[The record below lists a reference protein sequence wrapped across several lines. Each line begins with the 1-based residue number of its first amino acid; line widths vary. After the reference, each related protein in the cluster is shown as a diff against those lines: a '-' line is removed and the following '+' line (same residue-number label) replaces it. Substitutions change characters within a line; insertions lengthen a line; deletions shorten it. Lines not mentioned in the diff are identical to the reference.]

1 LPEARGDRYDRRLSV
16 TSLHPGHIEDGAMT
30 ATCGPRPL
38 PGAPLGDWHRRV
50 WALAGPIMIS
60 NVSTPLLGAV
70 DTAVV
75 GRLPDAAYIGGVAV
89 GAVLFNFLFWGF
101 GFLRMGTTG
110 FTAQAF
116 GADDR
121 DELRAALLR
130 PLTLALALGALL
142 IAAQAPIGTLAFMVL
157 EASPEVE
164 GFARSY
170 YDIRIWSAPAAL
182 INYALLGWLL
192 GTRRAGAMLLLQVGL
207 NGINI
212 VLDLVFVIG
221 LGWGIEGVAWASLIA
236 EAAAAALGLA
246 IVGRALARAGG
257 HWDRA
262 RLLRRDRLSAL
273 FRVNV
278 DIFLRTLALIAA
290 FGYFTV
296 RGAEMG
302 DVTLAANAILMHLQ
316 TFMAYG
322 LDGFSHAAAALAGG
336 AVGARS
342 RGAFRAAVRTATL
355 WALGMATAIAGV
367 YGLFGP
373 AIIGLFSVLGEVR
386 AAAQV
391 YLPWM
396 LLSPFVSVWGFLLDG
411 IFIGAT
417 RTKAMRNAMA
427 LSLGVYLAACWLLI
441 PAFGNHGLWL
451 AFTVFMAARAVTLG
465 AAYPGL
471 ERAVEA

>member
-1 LPEARGDRYDRRLSV
+1 
-16 TSLHPGHIEDGAMT
+16 MT
-30 ATCGPRPL
+30 ATRGPTPL
-38 PGAPLGDWHRRV
+38 PGAPLGGWHRRT
-50 WALAGPIMIS
+50 WALAGPIMIA

-116 GADDR
+116 GAGDT

-130 PLTLALALGALL
+130 PLVLAFALGALL
-142 IAAQAPIGTLAFMVL
+142 VALQAPIGTVAFRVL
-157 EASPEVE
+157 DASPEVE

-182 INYALLGWLL
+182 VNYALLGWLL
-192 GTRRAGAMLLLQVGL
+192 GTQRTGAMLMLQVAL

-221 LGWGIEGVAWASLIA
+221 FGWGIEGVAWASLIA
-236 EAAAAALGLA
+236 EAAAATLGLV

-257 HWDRA
+257 RWDRA

-273 FRVNV
+273 LRVNV
-278 DIFLRTLALIAA
+278 DIFLRTLALIVA

-302 DVTLAANAILMHLQ
+302 DVTLAANAILLHLQ
-316 TFMAYG
+316 MFMAYG
-322 LDGFSHAAAALAGG
+322 LDGFAHAAEILAGG

-342 RGAFRAAVRTATL
+342 RTAFRAAVSAATL
-355 WALGMATAIAGV
+355 WALAMAAAIAAA
-367 YGLFGP
+367 YALLGP
-373 AIIGLFSVLGEVR
+373 AIIGLFTVLGEVR
-386 AAAQV
+386 AAAQT

-396 LLSPFVSVWGFLLDG
+396 VLLPFVSVWGFLLDG

-417 RTKAMRNAMA
+417 RTGAMRNAMG
-427 LSLGVYLAACWLLI
+427 LSLSAYLVACWLLI
-441 PAFGNHGLWL
+441 PALGNHGLWL
-451 AFTVFMAARAVTLG
+451 AFTIFMAARALTLG
-465 AAYPGL
+465 AAYPRL
-471 ERAVEA
+471 ERAVGS